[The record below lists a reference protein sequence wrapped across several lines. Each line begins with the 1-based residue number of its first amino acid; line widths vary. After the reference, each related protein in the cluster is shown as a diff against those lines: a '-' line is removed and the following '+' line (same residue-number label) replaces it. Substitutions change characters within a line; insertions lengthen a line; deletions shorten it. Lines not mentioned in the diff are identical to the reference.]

1 VKVLRLQPRAEAGI
15 ADLCV
20 ALPEIGLEAELNE
33 EMVEVQLDDA
43 GFSGKI
49 AAHISRIHLDAG
61 KLAALALG
69 FDDHEA
75 LSTNEEGGSFGMSP
89 V

>member
-1 VKVLRLQPRAEAGI
+1 MRL
-15 ADLCV
+15 

-33 EMVEVQLDDA
+33 EMVQVKLDDV
-43 GFSGKI
+43 GFPGKI
-49 AAHISRIHLDAG
+49 AAHIARAYFDAG
-61 KLAALALG
+61 KLSAFALG

-75 LSTNEEGGSFGMSP
+75 LSTNEEGGSFGMSQ